1 MTLLG
6 KLVPLVVLSIS
17 LAFAAFVGYAAYT
30 IATDIADKTS
40 KKMEKKNVSF
50 GKEGM
55 KIGVKEVKTENYVDQ
70 TQKYGLNPDQL
81 EKLAAMNV
89 EGQRGAYSPLLTI
102 APCLEPSYEREWL
115 TSWSLYSLLVK
126 AWNYSSWPAYK
137 SRFWNKENEQPQKTP
152 GRSS

>member
-6 KLVPLVVLSIS
+6 KLVPLVVLFVV

-55 KIGVKEVKTENYVDQ
+55 KIGVKEIKTENYVDQ
-70 TQKYGLNPDQL
+70 TQKYGTVPLRKEKYAAVEEDVQRHALLDVVFVLNAL
-81 EKLAAMNV
+81 
-89 EGQRGAYSPLLTI
+89 R
-102 APCLEPSYEREWL
+102 
-115 TSWSLYSLLVK
+115 SL
-126 AWNYSSWPAYK
+126 
-137 SRFWNKENEQPQKTP
+137 RFPTD
-152 GRSS
+152 GIS

>member
-6 KLVPLVVLSIS
+6 KLVPLVVLFIV

-55 KIGVKEVKTENYVDQ
+55 KIGVKEIKTENYVDQ
-70 TQKYGLNPDQL
+70 TQKYGTVPLP
-81 EKLAAMNV
+81 
-89 EGQRGAYSPLLTI
+89 RGEV
-102 APCLEPSYEREWL
+102 CCGRG
-115 TSWSLYSLLVK
+115 
-126 AWNYSSWPAYK
+126 
-137 SRFWNKENEQPQKTP
+137 
-152 GRSS
+152 GRSKTRPSRRSLRPQRPTRLRFPGDGIS